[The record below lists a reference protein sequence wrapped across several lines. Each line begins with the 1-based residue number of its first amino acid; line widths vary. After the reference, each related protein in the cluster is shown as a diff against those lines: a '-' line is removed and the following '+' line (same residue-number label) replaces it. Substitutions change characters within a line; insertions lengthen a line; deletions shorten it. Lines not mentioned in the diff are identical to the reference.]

1 MQSTLVSFTPRSH
14 VVLQMLQQ
22 ATAADRKKIGQLH
35 FEWEHTF
42 RAAPPDA
49 QREGL
54 AAGIHRVI
62 DEAMTRRQ
70 AMPGEPPIS
79 CRKGCAA
86 CCRQLV
92 SVTPD
97 EAKLLAF
104 AAHEAGHV
112 IDRAR
117 LARQAA
123 AVGLQGWREL
133 DSADKRCVM
142 LKDDATCA
150 VYEHRPTACRKYQV
164 VSPPSRC
171 DIERHPGA
179 QVVVA
184 IGPEAEVIASAAL
197 GVFGS
202 GPFAV
207 QLRAALEDWDRA
219 EPAPEDEAS

>member
-1 MQSTLVSFTPRSH
+1 MKETLASFTPRTH
-14 VVLQMLQQ
+14 VMLQMLQQ
-22 ATAADRKKIGQLH
+22 ATPADRTKLGRLH
-35 FEWEHTF
+35 FEWEHRFKTV
-42 RAAPPDA
+42 PPDT

-54 AAGIHRVI
+54 AAGIHEAI

-70 AMPGEPPIS
+70 AMPGEAPIS

-133 DSADKRCVM
+133 DSPDKRCVM

-150 VYEHRPTACRKYQV
+150 VYAHRPTACRKYQV

-171 DIERHPGA
+171 DIERYPGA
-179 QVVVA
+179 QVIVA
-184 IGPEAEVIASAAL
+184 IGPEAEVIASAAHA
-197 GVFGS
+197 VFGS

-207 QLRAALEDWDRA
+207 RLGAALEDWDRA
-219 EPAPEDEAS
+219 EPAPEDEAP